1 MKDEFSLV
9 EPSESQYE
17 ECCIV
22 IFGIPIVG
30 EDRLEKLKKV
40 LGKLF
45 AMPNENYKDFYSFN
59 EQKVTKVCLFFIDY
73 IFF

>member
-1 MKDEFSLV
+1 MNLV

-17 ECCIV
+17 ERCIV
-22 IFGIPIVG
+22 VFGIPCVG

-45 AMPNENYKDFYSFN
+45 DIPHKNYKDFYPLN
-59 EQKVTKVCLFFIDY
+59 EKKETKVIY
-73 IFF
+73 